1 MKMEGRSQI
10 GSSILNGKKT
20 KLTKVE
26 YGRPQRY
33 YEMIRVKEHE
43 ILVGSSQLT
52 AGSTC
57 G

>member
-43 ILVGSSQLT
+43 ILVGSSQLQVL
-52 AGSTC
+52 G
-57 G
+57 